1 MALFDLEF
9 SNDNI
14 SLGPCYVY
22 WKGPLDL
29 TFRHV
34 GHTFG
39 GVSVSITQSAYELK
53 SDLYGDTPVRVMD
66 GGIRLEAT
74 VNMTETTFEN
84 LKMLFSSATDE
95 TTYLTF
101 GKPVGGVLNTGEL
114 ILEPTD
120 GSEVFHIY
128 SAAAN
133 IGEAVEIS
141 YTTENQRVLACKF
154 VALMDDSREEG
165 DQLFRIGGWD
175 SS

>member
-1 MALFDLEF
+1 MALFATDF
-9 SNDNI
+9 DSDNI
-14 SLGPCYVY
+14 SLGPCFVF
-22 WKGPLDL
+22 WKGPLDVS
-29 TFRHV
+29 FRHV

-39 GVSVSITQSAYELK
+39 GVSVSITQTAYELK
-53 SDLYGDTPVRVMD
+53 SDLYGDTPVRVVD
-66 GGIRLEAT
+66 GGVRLEIT
-74 VNMTETTFEN
+74 VNMTETTFDN

-101 GKPVGGVLNTGEL
+101 GKPVGGQINTGEL

-120 GSEVFHIY
+120 GSEVFHVY
-128 SAAAN
+128 KAAAN

-154 VALMDDSREEG
+154 VGLIDDGRTSG

-175 SS
+175 ST

>member
-1 MALFDLEF
+1 MALFATDF
-9 SNDNI
+9 DSDNI
-14 SLGPCYVY
+14 SLGPCFVF
-22 WKGPLDL
+22 WKGPLDVS
-29 TFRHV
+29 FRHV

-39 GVSVSITQSAYELK
+39 GVSVSITQTAYELK
-53 SDLYGDTPVRVMD
+53 SDLYGDTPVRVVD
-66 GGIRLEAT
+66 GGVRLEIT
-74 VNMTETTFEN
+74 VNMTETTFDN

-101 GKPVGGVLNTGEL
+101 GKPVGGAINTGEL

-120 GSEVFHIY
+120 GSEVFHVY
-128 SAAAN
+128 KAAAN

-154 VALMDDSREEG
+154 VGLIDDTRTSG

-175 SS
+175 ST